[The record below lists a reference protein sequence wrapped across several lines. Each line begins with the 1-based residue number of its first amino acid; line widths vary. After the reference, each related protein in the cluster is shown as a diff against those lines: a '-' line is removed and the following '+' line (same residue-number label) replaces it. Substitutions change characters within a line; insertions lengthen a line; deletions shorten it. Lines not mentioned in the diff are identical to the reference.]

1 MPSPA
6 SGTWFRNSKH
16 LITAGFLVMLA
27 LLAAITLV
35 GIVHMAAINARMD
48 RIVSHHDLKIDLLHS
63 MRNIVRE
70 RSMSMYLVYITDD
83 PFLRND
89 EFLRFNGMVD
99 EFIRLRGQYEE
110 TDTCGKA
117 AGETGP
123 RCFQTLE
130 RYRQVLALIRE
141 SQPLQ
146 ADLVDRLLHE
156 RRGAVQQAIM
166 ERDLPLER
174 RILALFDELIELE
187 RVQAN
192 EAQWEAQ
199 DAYHQALAAMV
210 LLGCFAALL
219 GAMTA
224 RYVVVRT
231 RRIES
236 DLFQEKER
244 AEVTLHS
251 VGDAVITADAT
262 GGVLYLNPIAE
273 QLTGWRTAE
282 ARGRPLGEIYRLV
295 DEQTG
300 EACDLPVTSG
310 PPEGRIAVAR
320 DAVLQG
326 RDGREYAVED
336 SASPIRDTA
345 GRITGTVLVFRDVTP
360 ARRMEKLLT
369 WQATRDP
376 LTGLVNR
383 REFEL
388 LLERLLADSR
398 ATRRAHALLYL
409 DLDQFK
415 VVNDTCGHVAGDE
428 LLRRLTAV
436 MQPLVRG
443 SDTLARLGGDEF
455 GVLLEGCLLPQAERI
470 AHKLRE
476 AVQDFRFQWEG
487 KVFRVGSSIGVVGID
502 ADSGSLSGVLSAADA
517 ACYVAK
523 DKGRNRVWVHQF
535 DDREVLA
542 RQGEMQ
548 WVGRV
553 TQAFEDDRYRLY
565 VQHARPLTSAAG
577 GEVYSEVLV
586 RMLDEQGQLVLP
598 MAFIPAAERYG
609 LMADIDRWVI
619 RRALEWLAH
628 QGGNRCLAINL
639 SSQSMG
645 NEQFLD
651 YVMDRFAAT
660 RADPRRVCFE
670 VTETA
675 AIANWTR
682 TTQIVTALKDKGCR
696 FALDDFGSGMSS
708 FGYLKSLPVDFLKID
723 GAFVRDML
731 DDRVDAAMVETINRL
746 GHVMDIKTI
755 AEFVENER
763 ILARV
768 QELGIDYAQGF
779 GIHVPEPL
787 AAAPA
792 RAAAN

>member
-1 MPSPA
+1 MRSPV
-6 SGTWFRNSKH
+6 SSTWFRNSKH

-27 LLAAITLV
+27 LLVAITVV
-35 GIVHMAAINARMD
+35 GTVHMAAINARMD
-48 RIVSHHDLKIDLLHS
+48 RIVSRHDAEIDLLHS

-70 RSMSMYLVYITDD
+70 RSMSMYLMYITDD
-83 PFLRND
+83 PFVRND

-99 EFIRLRGQYEE
+99 EFIRLRDQYE
-110 TDTCGKA
+110 KVSS
-117 AGETGP
+117 
-123 RCFQTLE
+123 CFQELAQAEARCALE
-130 RYRQVLALIRE
+130 RDHYRQVLALIRA

-146 ADLVDRLLHE
+146 ADLVGRLLHE
-156 RRGAVQQAIM
+156 RKAGVHEAIM
-166 ERDLPLER
+166 EHDLPLEK
-174 RILALFDELIELE
+174 RILGLFDEMVETE
-187 RVQAN
+187 RAAAN
-192 EAQWEAQ
+192 EAQREAQ
-199 DAYHQALAAMV
+199 DAYRLALVAMG
-210 LLGCFAALL
+210 LLGSFALL
-219 GAMTA
+219 LGVMTA

-231 RRIES
+231 RKIES

-251 VGDAVITADAT
+251 VGDAVITTDAA
-262 GGVLYLNPIAE
+262 GDMLYLNPIAE

-282 ARGRPLGEIYRLV
+282 ARGRPLGEVYRLV
-295 DEQTG
+295 DEQTRQPR
-300 EACDLPVTSG
+300 DLPVTGG
-310 PPEGRIAVAR
+310 PPAARIAVAR
-320 DAVLQG
+320 DAVLLG

-336 SASPIRDTA
+336 SASPIRDNA

-360 ARRMEKLLT
+360 ARRMEKQLT

-388 LLERLLADSR
+388 LLERMLADSR
-398 ATRRAHALLYL
+398 ATRRVHALLYI

-428 LLRRLTAV
+428 LLKRLTAV
-436 MQPLVRG
+436 MQPLIRG

-455 GVLLEGCLLPQAERI
+455 GVLLEDCPLPQAERL

-487 KVFRVGSSIGVVGID
+487 KVLRVGSSIGVVGID
-502 ADSGSLSGVLSAADA
+502 ADCGNPSGVLSAADA

-523 DKGRNRVWVHQF
+523 DKGRNRVWVHQL

-565 VQHARPLTSAAG
+565 VQHARPLSPAAG
-577 GEVYSEVLV
+577 NEVYSEVLV
-586 RMLDEQGQLVLP
+586 RMLDEQGEVVLP

-619 RRALEWLAH
+619 RRALEWLAR
-628 QGGNRCLAINL
+628 QSGNRCLAINL

-645 NEQFLD
+645 NDQFLD
-651 YVMDRFAAT
+651 YVMEQFAAT
-660 RADPRRVCFE
+660 HADPRRVCFE

-675 AIANWTR
+675 AIANWAR
-682 TTQIVTALKDKGCR
+682 TTQIVTALKGVGCR

-723 GAFVRDML
+723 GAFVRDMP

-746 GHVMDIKTI
+746 GHVMGIQTI

-768 QELGIDYAQGF
+768 HELGIDYAQGF

-792 RAAAN
+792 QAAVG